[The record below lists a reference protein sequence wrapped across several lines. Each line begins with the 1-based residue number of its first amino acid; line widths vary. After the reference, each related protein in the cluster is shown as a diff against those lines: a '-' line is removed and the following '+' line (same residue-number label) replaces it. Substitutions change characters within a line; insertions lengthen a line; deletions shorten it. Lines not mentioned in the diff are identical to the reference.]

1 MFWKIF
7 STTWFWKISMWPR
20 YYQHILASVIRYVRT
35 KWAAAN
41 KCCGVFL
48 THWFGQ
54 VHLGITA
61 SKENTV
67 AFFQFKYAE
76 LSGYAHFFRFRP
88 QIPFLGKFGPTFKNN
103 FQIPGGSLSF
113 FDALFGRC
121 TAFYGH
127 FLVDVV
133 TSEGVHPHTI
143 ISFSAFSKLGKIII
157 IF

>member
-88 QIPFLGKFGPTFKNN
+88 QIPFLGKFGPTFKTT
-103 FQIPGGSLSF
+103 FKYRMDHSHFLMPYLA
-113 FDALFGRC
+113 DALPFMVIFWSMLWHQRES
-121 TAFYGH
+121 TH
-127 FLVDVV
+127 I
-133 TSEGVHPHTI
+133 P
-143 ISFSAFSKLGKIII
+143 SFRSLLFQN
-157 IF
+157 